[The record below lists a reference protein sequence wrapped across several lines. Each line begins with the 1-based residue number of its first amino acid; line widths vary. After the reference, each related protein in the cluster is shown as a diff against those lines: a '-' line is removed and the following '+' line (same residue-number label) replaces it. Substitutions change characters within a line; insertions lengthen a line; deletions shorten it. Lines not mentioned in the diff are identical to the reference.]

1 MRGTPPVHLL
11 EDPMRTKYL
20 LLAAGLFAA
29 GSLVAPAGA
38 TAQDD
43 LTKQLVSIEKSL
55 WKGWAEADAAPF
67 QKHITANYV
76 QIGDWGMMS
85 GRDLIAEAIA
95 SGACD
100 VKSYELDDW
109 QVHRLSNSTAILT
122 YEAEQD
128 AVCDGTPKAAEV
140 MASSAYVM
148 EGGAWKAGSYHETP
162 LVDDDEG
169 DDDGDDDGD
178 DEEHEDDDGR

>member
-1 MRGTPPVHLL
+1 MRKKLMIT
-11 EDPMRTKYL
+11 
-20 LLAAGLFAA
+20 AAGLLA
-29 GSLVAPAGA
+29 GGMLLAPSPA

-67 QKHITANYV
+67 RSHITANYV
-76 QIGDWGMMS
+76 QIGDWGMVA
-85 GRDLIAEAIA
+85 GRDAIIENIA
-95 SGACD
+95 SGACT

-109 QVHRLSNSTAILT
+109 QVHRLSNTTAILT

-128 AVCDGTPKAAEV
+128 AVCDGTPSAGEV
-140 MASSAYVM
+140 MASSVYVM

-162 LVDDDEG
+162 VADDDEDDADH
-169 DDDGDDDGD
+169 DDDDDD

>member
-1 MRGTPPVHLL
+1 
-11 EDPMRTKYL
+11 MRTKLL

-29 GSLVAPAGA
+29 GSLAAPAGA

-67 QKHITANYV
+67 RSHITANYV
-76 QIGDWGMMS
+76 QIGDWGIVA
-85 GRDLIAEAIA
+85 GRDEIIENIA
-95 SGACD
+95 SGACT

-109 QVHRLSNSTAILT
+109 QVHRLSNTTAILT

-128 AVCDGTPKAAEV
+128 AVCDGTPSAGEV
-140 MASSAYVM
+140 MASSVYVM

-162 LVDDDEG
+162 VADDDEDDADH
-169 DDDGDDDGD
+169 DDDDDDH